1 MDLESDSLAG
11 LDLLSQNNN
20 YKANRDN
27 DEESVASRARRRKR
41 QIELA
46 LEQSRSGEGT
56 NMEAILVATSS
67 LRSDEE
73 SEVKSFSEQRTRS
86 PDEKR
91 SFMEQISSVFRHK
104 SSRAR
109 VRRLESVPMNQDDGS
124 ELSFMSTPQSSTN
137 RPNSFRKEDKYL
149 TIPKSILKVDNSEY
163 PTVFPDPLEQN
174 FSGSFQDQQEVSTT
188 QEDVEDYYN
197 LY

>member
-1 MDLESDSLAG
+1 
-11 LDLLSQNNN
+11 
-20 YKANRDN
+20 
-27 DEESVASRARRRKR
+27 
-41 QIELA
+41 
-46 LEQSRSGEGT
+46 
-56 NMEAILVATSS
+56 MEAILVATSS

-73 SEVKSFSEQRTRS
+73 SEVKSFSEQRPRS

-109 VRRLESVPMNQDDGS
+109 VRKLEPVPMNQDDGS

-149 TIPKSILKVDNSEY
+149 TVPKSILKVDNSEY
-163 PTVFPDPLEQN
+163 PAVFPDPLGQD
-174 FSGSFQDQQEVSTT
+174 FSGGYQDQEEVTT

-197 LY
+197 L